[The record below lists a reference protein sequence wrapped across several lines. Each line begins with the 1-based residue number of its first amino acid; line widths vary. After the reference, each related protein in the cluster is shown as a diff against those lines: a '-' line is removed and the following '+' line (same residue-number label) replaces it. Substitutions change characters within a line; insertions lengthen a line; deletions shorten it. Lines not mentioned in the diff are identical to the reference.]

1 MEVCDIVQE
10 AVTKPSPKKCKKAKW
25 SSEEARQIAEN
36 RRKAK
41 SKGERDRYT
50 QLNTKF
56 QRTVRR
62 YKKAFLN
69 DQYKE
74 IQENNRMGK
83 SRDLFKR
90 IRNTKGTF
98 HAKTGTIKDRNSMN
112 LTEAEDFKKRW
123 QEYTEVYRKDLH
135 EPSWCDHS
143 PRARHLEVQSQVGL
157 MKHHYEYTITAS
169 EGDGIIADLFQIL
182 KDDAVKVMH
191 SICKQI
197 WKTQQWPQE

>member
-10 AVTKPSPKKCKKAKW
+10 AVTKTSPKKCKKAKW
-25 SSEEARQIAEN
+25 LSEEARQIAEN

-41 SKGERDRYT
+41 SKGERDRYI

-56 QRTVRR
+56 QKTVRR

-83 SRDLFKR
+83 SRALFKR

-123 QEYTEVYRKDLH
+123 QEYTEEVYRKDLH
-135 EPSWCDHS
+135 ETSWCDHS
-143 PRARHLEVQSQVGL
+143 PRARHLEV
-157 MKHHYEYTITAS
+157 
-169 EGDGIIADLFQIL
+169 
-182 KDDAVKVMH
+182 
-191 SICKQI
+191 
-197 WKTQQWPQE
+197 